1 LRKLEE
7 KSRKEFDKKFNKNN
21 KPASAA
27 KTEKVEALQE
37 NKNTMKNFDLRKFL
51 VENKVTASSRILN
64 EGNVMEKEFW
74 KDLKAKYDLDD
85 SMATM
90 SFGPDGITLK
100 PKDYQVWADKYTK
113 GQKLSGKENLVDTKA
128 KQMATYI
135 NKRYGD
141 NAKG

>member
-1 LRKLEE
+1 MTNQILSEEFRRMQKLAGILTESQLEE
-7 KSRKEFDKKFNKNN
+7 TEVKDA
-21 KPASAA
+21 AS
-27 KTEKVEALQE
+27 
-37 NKNTMKNFDLRKFL
+37 N
-51 VENKVTASSRILN
+51 SRILS

-74 KDLKAKYDLDD
+74 KDLKSKYDLDN

-128 KQMATYI
+128 KQMAAYI